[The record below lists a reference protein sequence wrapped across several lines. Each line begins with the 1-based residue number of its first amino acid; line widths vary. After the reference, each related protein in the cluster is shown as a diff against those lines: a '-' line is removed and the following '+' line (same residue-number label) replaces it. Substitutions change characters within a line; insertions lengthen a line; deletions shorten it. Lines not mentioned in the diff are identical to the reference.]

1 MQPVTPRWIQR
12 FENFKTAYRRLEEVI
27 DKLDAMYPVDE
38 ITLRIFEDSILQ
50 RFEFTQELAWKV
62 IKDYLYYQGDDS
74 IIGSRSAFRK
84 ALQLGIIADPMWM
97 QTIEDR
103 NLTSHKYDE
112 GVASGV
118 SKRVRECYMGLF
130 RDFAAEMTG
139 RQIADLQ

>member
-62 IKDYLYYQGDDS
+62 IKDYLYYQGDD
-74 IIGSRSAFRK
+74 
-84 ALQLGIIADPMWM
+84 
-97 QTIEDR
+97 
-103 NLTSHKYDE
+103 
-112 GVASGV
+112 
-118 SKRVRECYMGLF
+118 
-130 RDFAAEMTG
+130 
-139 RQIADLQ
+139 